1 MKGTQSRV
9 IRNVVTPAAISLLL
23 SACLSDESGFSGN
36 NKSTASAVN
45 SAPSISGTPRNRAN
59 ISEVWSFRPSAS
71 DPDGDKLSFTVSEK
85 PPWLSFDESNGRL
98 SGTPSLAH
106 VGMHSAISIS
116 VSDGSVSSKLGPF
129 SIEVQSD
136 APSNSVPSISGTPA
150 SEVQAG
156 NPYSFAPTAS
166 DPDGDP
172 LMFEVSGLPDWAS
185 FDEMSGALTGTP
197 GDADVGSYS
206 NIRVTVSDGSDEVSL
221 LPFSIT
227 VQAISLG
234 SVELNWNAPTSNEDG
249 TTLTDLAGYKIYWG
263 TDPGVYTDSVTIDN
277 PSVTTYVVDNLVSG
291 QYEFAATSFNASGV
305 ESRYSDPATKMVQ

>member
-1 MKGTQSRV
+1 M
-9 IRNVVTPAAISLLL
+9 LL

-36 NKSTASAVN
+36 NKTTASADN
-45 SAPSISGTPRNRAN
+45 RAPSISGTPRNRAN

-85 PPWLSFDESNGRL
+85 PPWLSFDESTGRL

-136 APSNSVPSISGTPA
+136 APSNSAPSISGTPA
-150 SEVQAG
+150 SEVSVN

-197 GDADVGSYS
+197 GDANVGSYS
-206 NIRVTVSDGSDEVSL
+206 NIRVTVSDGSDQVSL

-277 PSVTTYVVDNLVSG
+277 PSVTTYMVGNLTPG
-291 QYEFAATSFNASGV
+291 EYEFAATSFNASGV

>member
-1 MKGTQSRV
+1 
-9 IRNVVTPAAISLLL
+9 
-23 SACLSDESGFSGN
+23 
-36 NKSTASAVN
+36 
-45 SAPSISGTPRNRAN
+45 
-59 ISEVWSFRPSAS
+59 
-71 DPDGDKLSFTVSEK
+71 
-85 PPWLSFDESNGRL
+85 
-98 SGTPSLAH
+98 
-106 VGMHSAISIS
+106 MHRAISIS

-150 SEVQAG
+150 SDVLAG
-156 NPYSFAPTAS
+156 NAYSFAPTAS

-206 NIRVTVSDGSDEVSL
+206 NIRITVSDGSDQVSL
-221 LPFSIT
+221 SPFSIT

-249 TTLTDLAGYKIYWG
+249 STLTDLAGYKIYWG

-277 PSVTTYVVDNLVSG
+277 PSVTTYIVGNLTPG
-291 QYEFAATSFNASGV
+291 EYEFAATSFNASGV